1 MAMKQSGRKQY
12 TSMQGKKV
20 DMDLLR
26 QRNELTPA
34 VGNARVNARGDE
46 LGPGGKIIKKREEV
60 LGEYYRDHPQAV
72 PDEVPGHGVAEPDSE
87 TKEAIAKVKAETAPA
102 SSVEQEMAEI
112 DKEAEALEKAVQDVL
127 NDGLRTK
134 DILSN
139 GMKEVSTSQM
149 GDAIISKLQ

>member
-1 MAMKQSGRKQY
+1 MPVRQQQKKTYQ
-12 TSMQGKKV
+12 TFQGKQI
-20 DMDLLR
+20 DMDTLR

-112 DKEAEALEKAVQDVL
+112 DKEAEATNTTTDNVEWVEDD
-127 NDGLRTK
+127 DGNFVK
-134 DILSN
+134 K
-139 GMKEVSTSQM
+139 GK
-149 GDAIISKLQ
+149 